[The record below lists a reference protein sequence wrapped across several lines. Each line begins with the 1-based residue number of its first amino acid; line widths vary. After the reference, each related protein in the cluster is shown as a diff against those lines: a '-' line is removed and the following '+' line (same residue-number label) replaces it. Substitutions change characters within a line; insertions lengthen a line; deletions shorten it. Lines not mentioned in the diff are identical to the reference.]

1 MLLSNLEMKVYMA
14 LEKHFE
20 QEQRVWGKDVSLS
33 VCGVHLSLPV
43 LQSLG
48 YLPDNPPLEV

>member
-20 QEQRVWGKDVSLS
+20 QEQRVWGKDVSPS
-33 VCGVHLSLPV
+33 VCGVHCSLPIP
-43 LQSLG
+43 QSLS
-48 YLPDNPPLEV
+48 YLPDNPPLKV